1 MEISLTKKGLAG
13 DFTMGKSAPPRR
25 DGMSNPLPTLN
36 LAVGDAGA
44 VDMALVL
51 LDSLPDAIHV
61 LDRDWRITLA
71 NDAFVQH
78 MRMDRAGVI
87 GASLWDLIPRSRSAR
102 LEEAYALVVA
112 TGQTDSFL
120 HESIH
125 YPERTMDVRVFPLF
139 DGVAIVLRDV
149 SRRVAAERA
158 QATSEEHLRRAL
170 NGADMGHWRW
180 EADTDCMFMSERTLS
195 LYGLGPEHQ
204 GLSRPEIRR
213 LVIHPDDIPVVRSDA
228 DMALAEQIQDETE
241 YRVRHGDGWR
251 WMRVMGGPYVV
262 DGKLVGVHG
271 LVQDIHTRKL
281 TEERLRAEIDERE
294 RAQQRQLLLIH
305 ELNHRVKNILAM
317 VQAIASQTLSSAPSP
332 EAARDALEQRLIALA
347 SAHDVLT
354 RESWDG
360 AELSDIVAG
369 AVAPHEGEPGL
380 RFRTGGP
387 RVRLAPKTAVTLA
400 MALHELATNAV
411 KYGALSARDG
421 WVTLDW
427 TATPAKGGLELNLNW
442 AEHGGPPVSPPER
455 RGFGVRLI
463 TRSLAA
469 EQGKVELVYAL
480 EGVRCRM
487 GLFAPAP
494 HDPRRD

>member
-1 MEISLTKKGLAG
+1 M
-13 DFTMGKSAPPRR
+13 
-25 DGMSNPLPTLN
+25 NPAIAASGRSGPGEL
-36 LAVGDAGA
+36 
-44 VDMALVL
+44 ALVL
-51 LDSLPDAIHV
+51 LESLTDPIYV
-61 LDRDWRITLA
+61 LDRDWRITFA
-71 NDAFVQH
+71 NNAFVRH
-78 MRMDRAGVI
+78 MGMDRAQLI
-87 GASLWDLIPRSRSAR
+87 GAYLWDLIPSTNRAR
-102 LEEAYALVVA
+102 LEDAYAQVKA
-112 TGQTDSFL
+112 SGQPDAFIQ
-120 HESIH
+120 ESVI
-125 YPERTMDVRVFPLF
+125 YADRIVDVRAFPVF
-139 DGVAIVLRDV
+139 DGVAVLLRDIT
-149 SRRVAAERA
+149 RRVVAERA
-158 QATSEEHLRRAL
+158 LATSEEHLRRAL

-180 EADTDCMFMSERTLS
+180 EADTDRMFMSDRTLS

-204 GLSRPEIRR
+204 GLHRPEIRR
-213 LVIHPDDIPVVRSDA
+213 LVIHPDDIPVVRTDA
-228 DMALAEQIQDETE
+228 DTAHAEQTQYETE

-271 LVQDIHTRKL
+271 LVQDIHERKL
-281 TEERLRAEIDERE
+281 ADERLRAEIDERE

-317 VQAIASQTLSSAPSP
+317 VQAIASQTLSSAPNP
-332 EAARDALEQRLIALA
+332 EAARHALELRLIALA
-347 SAHDVLT
+347 RAHDVLT

-369 AVAPHEGEPGL
+369 AVAPHEAEPGH

-411 KYGALSARDG
+411 KYGALSTPGG
-421 WVTLDW
+421 WVTLGW
-427 TATPAKGGLELNLNW
+427 TATPAKGGLDLDLNW

-469 EQGKVELVYAL
+469 EQGKVELIYDP

-487 GLFAPAP
+487 SLFAPAP
-494 HDPRRD
+494 HDLRRD